1 MKNKKFIIVDSLAMA
16 YKAYFAFQS
25 RPLYTK
31 KGEPTSAVFG
41 FVNQLIKI
49 YEDFKPDYIAAAF
62 DSKEK
67 TFRHE
72 MYKEYKATRSDMPDD
87 MVPQLARIKEVVE
100 TLKIPILIL
109 PGYEAD
115 DIIGSISKLA
125 TKEGFLTYMISP
137 DKDYIQLVTKTAH
150 LIRPGRSGDEYT
162 LLDPPTVLEKYEFKP
177 EQMIDYLSLVGDTS
191 DNIPGARGIGDK
203 TATKLIKE
211 FGDIDTI
218 YKKVDE
224 VKPDGVKK
232 KLLDSQENVMLS
244 RKLVTIDTDIPYKF
258 DFKKAIMEKPD
269 LDKLKNLFM
278 ELEFIRAYQRVVEY
292 FNKSGEPVKEAE
304 VTSEDMG
311 QSVFSSD
318 TKKYTLV
325 KTKKEMLDLAKLL
338 KKQKLFVFDT
348 ETDSLDRLNAN
359 MVGCAFSFKKD
370 TGYYVPVHYTISDS
384 SWPVECTIDTF
395 KEIFTDIFEDGKI
408 HKVCQNGKYD
418 ISILRNYDI
427 NVNGFHFDTMIASYI
442 LDPDQKHNMDELSR
456 RELNYDPIPLSS
468 LIGEKKDPTKIYAV
482 AIDRI
487 ANYSAE
493 DADVTYQLYEIL
505 SKKIKA
511 NKQDKLAYEIEFP
524 LVNCL
529 EEMERSGIRVDTK
542 TLKQQSKE
550 LGKIIEEETAAIHE
564 IAGQIFNVG
573 SPTQLQKILFD
584 NLKLPPTKKIKT
596 GYSTDAQSLE
606 SLRGEHEI
614 IEHILTYRQ
623 VTKLKSTYTDSLPGL
638 INPTTGRI
646 HSSFNQTVAATG
658 RLASL
663 DPNLQNI
670 PIRTDLGRDIRKAF
684 VPRDKDYILLSA
696 DYSQI
701 ELRIMAHLSA
711 DEYLVNAFKK
721 GQDIHRST
729 AALVFGTKPEDVTAD
744 MRRKAKE
751 VNFGILYGIGVFG
764 LKTRLGI
771 PQAQAKE
778 IIDGYFKT
786 FKRVRSFMDDI
797 VQSAKEKGYAETI
810 SGRRRYLKNINSK
823 NFAVRQFEERVAINM
838 PIQGA
843 AADMIKIAMVNLY
856 EHFKKKNYKSRMVLQ
871 VHDELLFDVYKPE
884 LEEIRAVV
892 KDKMENAMKLKVP
905 ITVDSGVGD
914 NWLDAH

>member
-1 MKNKKFIIVDSLAMA
+1 MKNKKFVIVDSLALA

-31 KGEPTSAVFG
+31 NGEPTSAVFG

-72 MYKEYKATRSDMPDD
+72 MYTEYKATRSDMPDD

-100 TLKIPILIL
+100 KLKIPILIL
-109 PGYEAD
+109 PGFEAD
-115 DIIGSISKLA
+115 DIIGAISQRA
-125 TKEGFLTYMISP
+125 SKEGFMTYMISP

-150 LIRPGRSGDEYT
+150 LIRPGRSGDDYT
-162 LLDPPTVLEKYEFKP
+162 LLDPDTVLEKYEFKP
-177 EQMIDYLSLVGDTS
+177 PQMIDYLSLVGDAS
-191 DNIPGARGIGDK
+191 DNIPGAKGIGDK
-203 TATKLIKE
+203 TATKLLKE
-211 FGDIDTI
+211 FGTLDNI
-218 YKKVDE
+218 YDNLEKVTPE
-224 VKPDGVKK
+224 GVKK
-232 KLLDSQENVMLS
+232 KLIDSKENVMLS
-244 RKLVTIDTDIPYKF
+244 RKLVTIETDVPLKF
-258 DFKKAIMEKPD
+258 DFKTAVLEKPD
-269 LDKLKNLFM
+269 LDELKPLFM
-278 ELEFIRAYQRVVEY
+278 ELEFVRAFTRIMEY
-292 FNKSGEPVKEAE
+292 FNKNNAAAE
-304 VTSEDMG
+304 ETEITPEDMG
-311 QSVFSSD
+311 QTAFSEDS
-318 TKKYTLV
+318 KKYTLI
-325 KTKKEMLDLAKLL
+325 KTKKEMLELAKQL

-370 TGYYVPVHYTISDS
+370 TGYYIPIHYHTSDS
-384 SWPVECTIDTF
+384 SWPVECTIDAF
-395 KEIFTDIFEDGKI
+395 KEIFGDIFADDTIK
-408 HKVCQNGKYD
+408 KVCQNGKYD
-418 ISILRNYDI
+418 ICIMRNYEI
-427 NVNGFHFDTMIASYI
+427 EVNGFYFDTMIASYI
-442 LDPDQKHNMDELSR
+442 LDPDQKHNMDDLSR

-482 AIDRI
+482 DVNLIS
-487 ANYSAE
+487 NYSAE
-493 DADVTYQLYEIL
+493 DADVTYQLYETL

-511 NKQDKLAYEIEFP
+511 NKQDNLAYEIEFP
-524 LVNCL
+524 LVSCL
-529 EEMERSGIRVDTK
+529 EEMERAGIRVDIK

-550 LGKIIEEETAAIHE
+550 LGKIIEEETSVIHE
-564 IAGQIFNVG
+564 LAGQVFNVG
-573 SPTQLQKILFD
+573 SPSQMQKILFEY
-584 NLKLPPTKKIKT
+584 LKLPPTKKIKT

-606 SLRGEHEI
+606 SLKGEHEI
-614 IEHILTYRQ
+614 IDHILTYRQ
-623 VTKLKSTYTDSLPGL
+623 VTKLKSTYTDSLPTL
-638 INPTTGRI
+638 INQNTGRI

-658 RLASL
+658 RLSSF

-670 PIRTDLGRDIRKAF
+670 PIRTELGKDIRKAF
-684 VPRDKDYILLSA
+684 VPKDNDHILLSA

-701 ELRIMAHLSA
+701 ELRIMAHLSG
-711 DEYLVNAFKK
+711 DEFLVEAFKN

-729 AALVFGTKPEDVTAD
+729 AALVFGTKPKDVTPD

-771 PQAQAKE
+771 PQQQAKE
-778 IIDGYFKT
+778 IIEGYFKT
-786 FKRVRSFMDDI
+786 FKRVRSFMDEI
-797 VQSAKEKGYAETI
+797 IQSAKEKGYSETI
-810 SGRRRYLKNINSK
+810 TGRRRYLKNINSK

-856 EHFKKKNYKSRMVLQ
+856 HHFKEKQYKSKMVLQ

-884 LEEIRAVV
+884 LDEIRAVV

-905 ITVDSGVGD
+905 IIVDSGIGD